1 MRVTLISPDRS
12 VYDGEA
18 QAVVVPAHDGLVGV
32 LPGHAPFVAL
42 LGAGQLTV
50 NHGGG
55 ISRYD
60 VAGGF
65 AQVADDVVRVVA
77 ERADEPIKEGA

>member
-12 VYDGEA
+12 VYDGDA
-18 QAVVVPAHDGLVGV
+18 TAVVVPAYDGLVGV

-42 LGAGQLTV
+42 LGTGEMTV
-50 NHGGG
+50 NQGGG
-55 ISRYD
+55 VHRYQ

-65 AQVADDVVRVVA
+65 VQVAADVVRVVT
-77 ERADEPIKEGA
+77 ERADETI

>member
-18 QAVVVPAHDGLVGV
+18 TAVQVPAFDGLVGI

-42 LGAGQLTV
+42 LGEGEVTV

-55 ISRYD
+55 VGRYH

-65 AQVADDVVRVVA
+65 VQVAADVVRVVA
-77 ERADEPIKEGA
+77 ERADETIKEGV

>member
-18 QAVVVPAHDGLVGV
+18 QAVVIPAHDGLVGV

-55 ISRYD
+55 VRRYD

-65 AQVADDVVRVVA
+65 VQVADDVVRVVA

>member
-1 MRVTLISPDRS
+1 MRVTLISPDKS

-18 QAVVVPAHDGLVGV
+18 QAVVVPAYDGLVGV

-42 LGAGQLTV
+42 LGAGPLTV

-55 ISRYD
+55 VRRYK

-65 AQVADDVVRVVA
+65 VQVADDVVRVVA

>member
-12 VYDGEA
+12 VYDGDA
-18 QAVVVPAHDGLVGV
+18 TAVVVPAYDGLVGV
-32 LPGHAPFVAL
+32 LPAHAPFVAL
-42 LGAGQLTV
+42 LGTGEMTV

-55 ISRYD
+55 VHRYQ

-65 AQVADDVVRVVA
+65 VKVAGDVVRVVA
-77 ERADEPIKEGA
+77 EQADETIKEGI

>member
-55 ISRYD
+55 VSRYV

-65 AQVADDVVRVVA
+65 VQVADDVVRVVA

>member
-12 VYDGEA
+12 VYDGDA
-18 QAVVVPAHDGLVGV
+18 TAVVVPAYDGLIGV
-32 LPGHAPFVAL
+32 LPAHAPFVAL
-42 LGAGQLTV
+42 MGAGVLTV

-55 ISRYD
+55 VSRYH

-65 AQVADDVVRVVA
+65 LQVAGDVVRVVA
-77 ERADEPIKEGA
+77 EQADETIKEGA

>member
-18 QAVVVPAHDGLVGV
+18 TAVVVPAYDGMVGV

-42 LGAGQLTV
+42 LGEGDMTV

-55 ISRYD
+55 LGRYH

-65 AQVADDVVRVVA
+65 VQVAGDVVRVVA
-77 ERADEPIKEGA
+77 ERVDETIKEGA